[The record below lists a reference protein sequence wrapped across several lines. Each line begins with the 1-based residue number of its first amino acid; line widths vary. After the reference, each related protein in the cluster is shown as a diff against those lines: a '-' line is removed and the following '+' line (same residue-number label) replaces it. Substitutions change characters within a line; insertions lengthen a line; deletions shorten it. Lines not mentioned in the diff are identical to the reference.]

1 MKTTIIEDVV
11 AFMHCEHC
19 IVGDARVNLNMR
31 TNRATP
37 DHACR
42 GCGGAL
48 CRICAVDVTACRCE
62 PVDDE
67 EKG

>member
-1 MKTTIIEDVV
+1 MQVTTIDDVV
-11 AFMHCEHC
+11 AYMQCEHC
-19 IVGDARVNLNMR
+19 IIGDAKMNLNLK
-31 TNRATP
+31 TNRSTP
-37 DHACR
+37 DHLCR